1 MVSCRGPDR
10 RAMATLPRAA
20 AAAAPSPAA
29 ALLPLPRAAPRLAG
43 RAAARSAARRLRAR
57 GTRAPPLAAAR
68 RGWGGVSPRAVLD
81 LPRRREAA
89 EKPAQKVWA
98 APPIRRL
105 YSGADGWV
113 RDGAWM
119 GRCFGVLHV
128 WMW

>member
-10 RAMATLPRAA
+10 RAHGHAPTCGGGGGAVASRGAA
-20 AAAAPSPAA
+20 
-29 ALLPLPRAAPRLAG
+29 PLPRAAPLLAG

-128 WMW
+128 WLW

>member
-1 MVSCRGPDR
+1 VVSCRGPDR
-10 RAMATLPRAA
+10 RAHGH
-20 AAAAPSPAA
+20 APTC
-29 ALLPLPRAAPRLAG
+29 G
-43 RAAARSAARRLRAR
+43 
-57 GTRAPPLAAAR
+57 GG
-68 RGWGGVSPRAVLD
+68 GWGGVSPRAVLD

-128 WMW
+128 WLW

>member
-1 MVSCRGPDR
+1 MPGTGSARHGHAPTCGGGGGAVASRG
-10 RAMATLPRAA
+10 
-20 AAAAPSPAA
+20 AAPA
-29 ALLPLPRAAPRLAG
+29 PRAAPLLAG
-43 RAAARSAARRLRAR
+43 AAAGFAARRLRAR